1 MASKLTERDKNILDA
16 NNFEVVGNKPYE
28 DGKWGTQGPK
38 DFVHLQIFDANNNL
52 IQYESFG
59 VDRFITNVDSDKIEF
74 FPGNHIRSLGFES
87 GTFTV
92 RYNFLRKLAGDE
104 SAVLVH
110 TLDKND
116 TKIGDVYTNTD
127 NIYITEDGVIYAANE
142 RDYKDNQSTTEQ
154 LKIEDLK
161 YQIHEISPSRT
172 EVRLRAKNIR
182 SSYINDFV
190 DIQTPYNLVE
200 VTELPNPNGDIEIK
214 ITGLRP
220 GEKLYE
226 ELLIDAEAEK
236 TDHPLIFRAKENFM
250 IMDEII
256 PKLKNLKKNI
266 DARNKDQTL
275 KILNELVKE
284 WVNQNKIKQIR

>member
-59 VDRFITNVDSDKIEF
+59 VNRFITNVDSDKIEF

-104 SAVLVH
+104 AAVLVH
-110 TLDKND
+110 TVDKND
-116 TKIGDVYTNTD
+116 TKIGDVYTNID
-127 NIYITEDGVIYAANE
+127 NIYITEDGIVYAGTE
-142 RDYKDNQSTTEQ
+142 EQYRDNPTTTEQ
-154 LKIEDLK
+154 LKVEDLK

-182 SSYINDFV
+182 SSYINDVV

-200 VTELPNPNGDIEIK
+200 VTELPNPNGDIDTQTQINFLGNSFETKVLNLIPGDQGFLFTNQMIGGTLIIDDVFKVEEIDVAVRSETNV
-214 ITGLRP
+214 IQNP
-220 GEKLYE
+220 S
-226 ELLIDAEAEK
+226 
-236 TDHPLIFRAKENFM
+236 
-250 IMDEII
+250 EI
-256 PKLKNLKKNI
+256 
-266 DARNKDQTL
+266 
-275 KILNELVKE
+275 
-284 WVNQNKIKQIR
+284 